1 MSGISALQDLQQL
14 DISVRDSLGSIGR
27 LRTLTALD
35 AEFDEAAFEL
45 DLQNPELQLLNLR
58 AFDVFDVR
66 DQVCASFAHICMHFP
81 ALQNGH
87 HCCTSQQ
94 HFRLVIPE
102 YAVRLQDVGM
112 WRCLSALSSLKSLH
126 LCNLR
131 LADLPAEV
139 VLLTKLTSLRI
150 ERGLD
155 SMGRDL
161 SPLENLVELH
171 LSCKYFS
178 SLPPMLSTCRS
189 LEQLVL
195 TESRMEIS
203 IEGVNALKCLP
214 RLQQVIMER
223 DHLGNRSVLK
233 SSQEICAWLEHFHP

>member
-14 DISVRDSLGSIGR
+14 DISVCDSLGSVGS
-27 LRTLTALD
+27 LHSLTSLV
-35 AEFDEAAFEL
+35 AEFNESAVEL
-45 DLQNPELQLLNLR
+45 DLQNPKLQLLDLR
-58 AFDVFDVR
+58 ADIVYKVR
-66 DQVCASFAHICMHFP
+66 DQVCAFFAHMYMRSP
-81 ALQNGH
+81 ALQDGH
-87 HCCTSQQ
+87 HCCPSQQ
-94 HFRLVIPE
+94 HFILVIPE

-112 WRCLSALSSLKSLH
+112 WRCLSALSSLRSLR

-150 ERGLD
+150 KHGLD
-155 SMGRDL
+155 SMSRDL
-161 SPLENLVELH
+161 SLLENLVELH

-195 TESRMEIS
+195 TESSMEIS

-214 RLQQVIMER
+214 RLHQVTMDR

-233 SSQEICAWLEHFHP
+233 SSQEICAWLERCHP